1 MFDGKGLVPVYVMED
16 IAKAIRSK
24 MKEQNLYKPTE
35 MAAAIRSMT
44 PYFYDTTGTFYILSP
59 DYWTI
64 HVNQSEH
71 QTISYNASGE
81 AVRKGVD
88 KWASRLFI
96 NSRIEANEGFT
107 PGTIHK
113 TIDSTNHDIVLMA
126 EPAKAIADMVADG
139 VLLVY
144 CNSKD
149 NMRYYSKMYW
159 KRDETTGKDVLTF
172 DGKIDAG
179 NIDIPV
185 RVVGADAGLVDFTNS
200 GFSYSKSVKGFE
212 NDITLTW
219 KTDALSNA
227 FQGDD
232 IVGDQNYQMEYI
244 RMPNLTHFERRAG
257 LCVDMPSVKSVNFE
271 NLEFINTELHAKGD
285 SREISFCS
293 IIHPY
298 AGKPFQLTDVNFTQ
312 LKMAYCNLLQ
322 HCGATRLG
330 LPNLE
335 IVMRFTDFP
344 YLEDISLPKLTECQ
358 ADLLCNSPKLK
369 VAKLPMLENAAAAYC
384 TTTRH

>member
-71 QTISYNASGE
+71 QTISYSASGE
-81 AVRKGVD
+81 AVKKGVD
-88 KWASRLFI
+88 KWSSRLFI
-96 NSRIEANEGFT
+96 NSRIEANAGFT

-149 NMRYYSKMYW
+149 SMNYYSKMYW
-159 KRDETTGKDVLTF
+159 KRDETTGKDVLAF
-172 DGKIDAG
+172 DGKIDVG
-179 NIDIPV
+179 SIDIPI

-200 GFSYSKSVKGFE
+200 GFPYSKSTKGFE
-212 NDITLTW
+212 NDITLTY
-219 KTDALSNA
+219 KT
-227 FQGDD
+227 
-232 IVGDQNYQMEYI
+232 
-244 RMPNLTHFERRAG
+244 
-257 LCVDMPSVKSVNFE
+257 
-271 NLEFINTELHAKGD
+271 
-285 SREISFCS
+285 
-293 IIHPY
+293 
-298 AGKPFQLTDVNFTQ
+298 
-312 LKMAYCNLLQ
+312 
-322 HCGATRLG
+322 AT
-330 LPNLE
+330 
-335 IVMRFTDFP
+335 
-344 YLEDISLPKLTECQ
+344 
-358 ADLLCNSPKLK
+358 
-369 VAKLPMLENAAAAYC
+369 
-384 TTTRH
+384 